1 MFERK
6 CFYCGETMNQI
17 TTSTTCGWGK
27 YKFTLE
33 GITAYVCPK
42 CGEKVY
48 DAQEAKLI
56 QEIGRAFSALNN
68 NERIPENEILNVKE
82 TADLLRISVQSVYN
96 MIKDGRLHAVK
107 VGREWRFMRKDLESI
122 INPQTFQIAARNE
135 KNKISESDY
144 EKLKKHFDS
153 MSM

>member
-6 CFYCGETMNQI
+6 CFYCGETMVETI
-17 TTSTTCGWGK
+17 TKATCGWGK

-33 GITAYVCPK
+33 GITAYECPK

-48 DAQEAKLI
+48 DSEEAKLI
-56 QEIGRAFSALNN
+56 QEIGRAFSALNA
-68 NERIPENEILNVKE
+68 NERIPENEVLNVKE
-82 TADLLRISVQSVYN
+82 TADLLRVSVQSVYN
-96 MIKDGRLHAVK
+96 MIKDGRLKAVK

-122 INPQTFQIAARNE
+122 LNPQAFQLAARNE
-135 KNKISESDY
+135 KDKISKSDY